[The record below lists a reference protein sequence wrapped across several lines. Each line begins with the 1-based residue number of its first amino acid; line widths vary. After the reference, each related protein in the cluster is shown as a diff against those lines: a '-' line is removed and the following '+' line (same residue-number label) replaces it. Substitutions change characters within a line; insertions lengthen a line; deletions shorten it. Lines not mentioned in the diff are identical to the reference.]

1 MEKIIKAALKKCEK
15 AEVYY
20 HQSTTTPVSFQ
31 NSKLK
36 SLQTKGEQLICLRVV
51 KDGKIG
57 YATTTR
63 ADDYQDLIDNAIAVA
78 QFGGDYN
85 FEFPAGKV
93 ELPAPNI
100 FDEAVEEMK
109 VEAIVETGQGLID
122 SINAE
127 FPEANGFASLE
138 RDVSQVRVLNSEGRE
153 GSYSKT
159 TYSGYFGA
167 VIVEGQNMLQV
178 YAVDGSTHLSEVS
191 FEDKVEEVLEDLRIG
206 QENVDLRQGTYP
218 VLLTPMAVGD
228 LIAPVIACVNGRA
241 VEKGMSPWAD
251 KLSEDLFN
259 PAITLVDNG
268 IEDLGPGSIAMD
280 SEGIPGQR
288 TEIIKEGQLT
298 SFIHDLRSAAALKM
312 EPTGNGLRRGTSA
325 PSPTGSN
332 MMLLPGDRP
341 YADLMASIDQGLVVD
356 ALMGAW
362 AGNPYAGEVS
372 GNIALGFKVEKG
384 KKVGRVKD
392 CMFSVNALKALKE
405 KLLGLSQETRWTQ
418 IFGTGLANLPYVL
431 LDGVNISTKS

>member
-1 MEKIIKAALKKCEK
+1 MENIIKAALKQCEK

-20 HQSTTTPVSFQ
+20 RQNTTTPVTFQ
-31 NSKLK
+31 NSKLN

-51 KDGKIG
+51 KDGRVG
-57 YATTTR
+57 YATTTK

-78 QFGGDYN
+78 QFGGDYS
-85 FEFPAGKV
+85 FDFPEGKAD
-93 ELPAPNI
+93 LPSPDV
-100 FDEAVEEMK
+100 FDKAVEELK

-138 RDVSQVRVLNSEGRE
+138 RDVSQVRVMNSEGRE
-153 GSYSKT
+153 GAYSKT

-167 VIVEGQNMLQV
+167 IIIEGQNMLQV
-178 YAVDGSTHLSEVS
+178 YAVDGSTHLNEVS
-191 FEDKVEEVLEDLRIG
+191 FEDKVDEVLEDLRIG
-206 QENVDLRQGTYP
+206 QENVDMKQGTYP

-251 KLSEDLFN
+251 KLGEDLFS
-259 PAITLVDNG
+259 PAVTLVDSG
-268 IEDLGPGSIAMD
+268 IEDLGPGSIVID
-280 SEGIPGQR
+280 SEGVPGQR

-298 SFIHDLRSAAALKM
+298 SFIHDLRSAAALNM

-332 MMLLPGDRP
+332 MMLLPGNKP
-341 YADLMASIDQGLVVD
+341 YAELMASIDQGLIID
-356 ALMGAW
+356 SLMGAW

-384 KKVGRVKD
+384 MKVGRVKD
-392 CMFSVNALKALKE
+392 CMFSVNAFKALRD
-405 KLLGLSQETRWTQ
+405 KLLGLSRETSWTE
-418 IFGTGLANLPYVL
+418 IFGTGIAKLPYVL